1 MDIIQTDAESLYE
14 YPRKR
19 WVYACIAVTS
29 THVSYLNS
37 SYDRSVKSALAL
49 ETQGYQNG
57 RTTKITHIH
66 RVHRLPPEAILL
78 IYDYVEWSDSSNS
91 TPLSR
96 LDPFID
102 YSNSDDPT
110 TLLTFYSTLSP
121 SISESDTLTT
131 NPITEL
137 VTVAVPSDIS
147 PDNHKQFNND
157 QLAFRDALLNKA
169 MPESVRPITWAR
181 GQIERPAEFEHQDS
195 PSGKALVYLNV
206 IGWKSREQHT
216 QARDTKAFAETIEPI
231 RKRVLMP
238 VKGMDMKHVKF
249 QKIGF

>member
-1 MDIIQTDAESLYE
+1 MAAPPKSPTFTEF
-14 YPRKR
+14 
-19 WVYACIAVTS
+19 IAFR
-29 THVSYLNS
+29 LKP
-37 SYDRSVKSALAL
+37 SVKPEEGESNREGEQLLDFFRETMLQSGHLGSAW
-49 ETQGYQNG
+49 G
-57 RTTKITHIH
+57 RTLEDENVVIWVI
-66 RVHRLPPEAILL
+66 
-78 IYDYVEWSDSSNS
+78 EWSDSSNS

-102 YSNSDDPT
+102 YTNSDDPT

-137 VTVAVPSDIS
+137 VTFAVPSDIS
-147 PDNHKQFNND
+147 PDNHKRFNND

-169 MPESVRPITWAR
+169 TPESARPITWAR

-206 IGWKSREQHT
+206 VGWKSREQHT
-216 QARDTKAFAETIEPI
+216 QARDTKAFAETIEPL
-231 RKRVLMP
+231 RKHVLMP
-238 VKGMDMKHVKF
+238 VKGLDMKHVKF

>member
-1 MDIIQTDAESLYE
+1 M
-14 YPRKR
+14 
-19 WVYACIAVTS
+19 
-29 THVSYLNS
+29 
-37 SYDRSVKSALAL
+37 
-49 ETQGYQNG
+49 
-57 RTTKITHIH
+57 
-66 RVHRLPPEAILL
+66 L

-102 YSNSDDPT
+102 FSNSDDPT

-137 VTVAVPSDIS
+137 VTFAVPSDIS
-147 PDNHKQFNND
+147 PNNHKQFNND

-169 MPESVRPITWAR
+169 TPESARPITWAR

-206 IGWKSREQHT
+206 VGWKSREQHM
-216 QARDTKAFAETIEPI
+216 QARDTKAFAETIEPL
-231 RKRVLMP
+231 RKHVLMP
-238 VKGMDMKHVKF
+238 VKGLDMKHVKF